1 MFVVQFFYYRKPIQY
16 IHIIRL
22 LVFIILH
29 HVIQLNYWNLFYFIS
44 HCNTI
49 HTYINMYSTNQAN
62 SIEPNLVHKCSYNT
76 SQLSCA
82 AAFCNNFLRGNT
94 ASWPNSI
101 FLRPINQTLVSCYHC
116 ECCTASV
123 CITTENLACTQRSC
137 FLFSAS
143 IVLSTITPVLEL
155 SNKIKAEKISD
166 RVSSGFCRS
175 ILRNNN
181 GKLEMVYGLFL

>member
-1 MFVVQFFYYRKPIQY
+1 MIIIGDIQENIIIWLTERNCNKDDGPINICSVCIIPWTVDEYSQGYHTNLRKSKSIICHQWY
-16 IHIIRL
+16 I
-22 LVFIILH
+22 FIF
-29 HVIQLNYWNLFYFIS
+29 Q
-44 HCNTI
+44 
-49 HTYINMYSTNQAN
+49 
-62 SIEPNLVHKCSYNT
+62 KR